1 MPQKKPKKPPNQ
13 PHTFQIQMNKS
24 AFSPA
29 HKNIRMHPEDSN
41 TLPPLIAKVRAA
53 SHGAPRPR
61 KADVVRIS
69 GQSQA
74 DKQNRLVRCLK
85 DLEVP
90 ETTVSNQ
97 KSTEKQKRS

>member
-1 MPQKKPKKPPNQ
+1 MCSK
-13 PHTFQIQMNKS
+13 
-24 AFSPA
+24 
-29 HKNIRMHPEDSN
+29 DSN
-41 TLPPLIAKVRAA
+41 TFRPLIAKMRTT
-53 SHGAPRPR
+53 SHVAPRPR